1 MLIPTIRNPYCF
13 RASEHRRMTN
23 FTPVERELV
32 FDIDLTDYDDVRN
45 CCRSVSSTYN
55 SISIGSLI
63 VPSSL
68 NSNSLRMMYISY
80 STVLW
85 DA

>member
-1 MLIPTIRNPYCF
+1 MSGELLKVNGNFKSQQVCYLC

-45 CCRSVSSTYN
+45 CCS
-55 SISIGSLI
+55 
-63 VPSSL
+63 
-68 NSNSLRMMYISY
+68 
-80 STVLW
+80 
-85 DA
+85 